1 MTALWAFLS
10 LLVSL
15 LCMSQPVPQSII
27 QSLDDR
33 ILADPAIGPELFAR
47 LLASQRELGLLHGDR
62 PTCPFL
68 RPHILSRSQY
78 EAITLAAQTIAAA
91 FETVVE
97 RALVDDELLNKLGL
111 TATEEKMARIDPGY
125 TRLCVTSRLD
135 TYISESGFQFLEYNA
150 ESPAGIGDQMQ
161 LEKVLFELPQMK
173 EFLRINE
180 HWLPEP
186 HRRLLAS
193 LVAAYREWGGEEE
206 RPQIAI
212 VDWEGVSTASEFE
225 VLKQYFE
232 SEGYATV
239 IADPRALKFDGAAL
253 TSGGFRIDIVYK
265 RVVIHEFL
273 ERFDVQHP
281 LARAY
286 AEHKVCMANSFR
298 TKMAH
303 KKAGFAILS
312 DPHYGHLFT
321 DEQRAA
327 IRQHIPW
334 TRRVRRGKVDFEGN
348 ERDLVELL
356 RTERERL
363 VLKPNDDYGGKG
375 VVIGW
380 ETDPAEWDRAIALA
394 LERPHVVQQRAPIEK
409 VFIPMFG
416 DRAHATEMNVD
427 FNPFLF
433 HNEVEGA
440 LVRLSASSLSNVS
453 SGGGQTALLVLE
465 GM

>member
-1 MTALWAFLS
+1 MPSPAQTH
-10 LLVSL
+10 
-15 LCMSQPVPQSII
+15 II
-27 QSLDDR
+27 KSLDER
-33 ILADPAIGPELFAR
+33 ILADPAMGPELFAR
-47 LLASQRELGLLHGDR
+47 SLAAQRELGLLHGDR

-68 RPHILSRSQY
+68 RPHILGRSQY
-78 EAITLAAQTIAAA
+78 EAITGAAQTIAAA
-91 FETVVE
+91 FETLVD
-97 RALVDDELLNKLGL
+97 RALVDQALLDELGL
-111 TATEEKMARIDPGY
+111 TPTEELMARIDPGY
-125 TRLCVTSRLD
+125 ARLCVTSRLD
-135 TYISESGFQFLEYNA
+135 AYIGVSGFKFLEYNA

-173 EFLRINE
+173 DFLRRHE

-186 HRRLLAS
+186 HRLLLAS
-193 LVAAYREWGGEEE
+193 LLSAYREWGGVSE

-212 VDWEGVSTASEFE
+212 VDWAGVSTESEFV

-232 SEGYATV
+232 TEGYPTV
-239 IADPRALKFDGAAL
+239 IADPRALKFDGHAL
-253 TSGGFRIDIVYK
+253 MNDDFRIDIVYK

-273 ERFDVQHP
+273 EKFDEHHP

-286 AEHKVCMANSFR
+286 AERKVCMANSFR

-312 DPHYGHLFT
+312 DPRHQHLFT
-321 DEQRAA
+321 DEQVRTIHA
-327 IRQHIPW
+327 HIPW
-334 TRRVRRGKVDFEGN
+334 TRRVRPGTVVFEAA
-348 ERDLVELL
+348 ERDLVEIL

-363 VLKPNDDYGGKG
+363 VLKPNDDYGGHG

-380 ETDPAEWDRAIALA
+380 ETDAAEWERAITVA
-394 LERPHVVQQRAPIEK
+394 LERPYVVQERAPIEK
-409 VFIPMFG
+409 LFIPMFG
-416 DRAHATEMNVD
+416 DRAHAAEMNVD